1 MSYKNS
7 FIINS
12 GYGAG
17 CLLMEQQ
24 NVLIAEHF
32 VVNKYTHVTHF
43 LTFEVMAILKEHLLP
58 HS

>member
-1 MSYKNS
+1 
-7 FIINS
+7 
-12 GYGAG
+12 
-17 CLLMEQQ
+17 MEQQ